1 MKQAQICHLEK
12 SSKADLL
19 NNYRIFLESQ
29 AENEKIWYVI
39 QHNFVFLQKVRP
51 FTIRKRDELLGI
63 NMHVQRQQCLIL
75 IYYTIKIMHKNNVLA
90 RLPQLSCM
98 VVANDIK

>member
-29 AENEKIWYVI
+29 AENEKILYVI

-51 FTIRKRDELLGI
+51 FTIRMVDIFSYISFSIFL
-63 NMHVQRQQCLIL
+63 MIL
-75 IYYTIKIMHKNNVLA
+75 SLA
-90 RLPQLSCM
+90 SLM
-98 VVANDIK
+98 VARSNDCK

>member
-39 QHNFVFLQKVRP
+39 QYNFVFLQKVRP
-51 FTIRKRDELLGI
+51 FTIRMVDISPYISFSIFL
-63 NMHVQRQQCLIL
+63 MIL
-75 IYYTIKIMHKNNVLA
+75 SLA
-90 RLPQLSCM
+90 SLM
-98 VVANDIK
+98 VARSNDCK